1 MTSSTDMSEAQGL
14 LDTSYFVARESGRS
28 HSSDRVPTDCAVSIV
43 TIAELR
49 LGVLT
54 SHSASARSLRLST
67 FLYASDLDPLP
78 VDGEVAEAWA
88 QLRITLRDTKT
99 KMSVND
105 SWIAATAMAHN
116 IPVITQDGDFVE
128 GLGFDIVRI

>member
-1 MTSSTDMSEAQGL
+1 MSETQGL
-14 LDTSYFVARESGRS
+14 LDTSYFVARESGRP
-28 HSSDRVPTDCAVSIV
+28 HSNDRVPTDCAVSIV

-54 SHSASARSLRLST
+54 AQSASARSLRLST

-78 VDGEVAEAWA
+78 VDDEVAEAWA
-88 QLRITLRDTKT
+88 QLRITLRETKT

-105 SWIAATAMAHN
+105 SWIAATAMAHA
-116 IPVITQDGDFVE
+116 IPVITQDGGFVE

>member
-1 MTSSTDMSEAQGL
+1 MSEAQGL
-14 LDTSYFVARESGRS
+14 LDTSYFVARESGRP

-54 SHSASARSLRLST
+54 SRSASARSLRLST

-105 SWIAATAMAHN
+105 SWIAATAMAHA
-116 IPVITQDGDFVE
+116 IPVITQNGGFVE

>member
-1 MTSSTDMSEAQGL
+1 MTSSTDMHADQGL
-14 LDTSYFVARESGRS
+14 LDTSIFIALETGRPLDTDRS
-28 HSSDRVPTDCAVSIV
+28 PTNSSVSII
-43 TIAELR
+43 TIGELR
-49 LGVLT
+49 LGILT
-54 SHSASARSLRLST
+54 ARDALTRSARLST
-67 FLYASDLDPLP
+67 FLDASELNPLP
-78 VDGEVAEAWA
+78 IDENVAEAWA

-116 IPVITQDGDFVE
+116 IPVVTQDGGFVE

>member
-1 MTSSTDMSEAQGL
+1 MSEAQGL
-14 LDTSYFVARESGRS
+14 LDTSYFVARESGRP

-54 SHSASARSLRLST
+54 SRSASARSLRLST

>member
-1 MTSSTDMSEAQGL
+1 MPRDQGL
-14 LDTSYFVARESGRS
+14 LDTSIFIALETGRPLDT
-28 HSSDRVPTDCAVSIV
+28 DRSPTTSCVSII
-43 TIAELR
+43 TIGELR
-49 LGVLT
+49 LGILT
-54 SHSASARSLRLST
+54 ANDARTRSARLST
-67 FLYASDLDPLP
+67 FLDASELNPLP
-78 VDGEVAEAWA
+78 IDENVAEAWA

-128 GLGFDIVRI
+128 GLGFDIIRI

>member
-14 LDTSYFVARESGRS
+14 LDTSYFVARESGRP

-54 SHSASARSLRLST
+54 SRSASARSLRLST

-105 SWIAATAMAHN
+105 SWIAATAMAHA
-116 IPVITQDGDFVE
+116 IPVITQNGGFVE